1 MGVLLRLIIGKPGQ
15 GSEKKNIV
23 WNMIGSFLYALSS
36 MVLSIAVVQIAGEDA
51 GGIFTFAFSTFGQH
65 MFMAAYFGIR
75 PFQITDM
82 ERRYSFGDYL
92 GLRRVTCLAAVLA
105 AAGYVGIH
113 DYTVEKGAVVFLMVL
128 YKVID
133 ALADTYE
140 AEFQRTGRLYLTGKS
155 NAFRTLLSVTVF
167 LSALTVTKELVTA
180 SVLAV
185 AAQILGFLLFDAAV
199 IRRLP
204 EVDWV
209 SGAGKKWRLLKDNTL
224 LFFSV
229 ILDFYIFSA
238 SKYAIENCM
247 ADRDLA
253 VYGAIFMPTSVI
265 NLVAGFVIRPY
276 LTKLSLSW
284 ETGRLSQY
292 AKQIRQLAAI
302 IAALTVLALGGAWLL
317 GIPVL
322 SLLYSNLSY
331 ALKSCRP
338 ALLLIILGGALNA
351 FMNLFYYSLIIM
363 KKQRLIL
370 LGYGLTALLAVL
382 FSDGFVIWGGIFGGA
397 LIYVLLQAALTA
409 VFALSAGMV
418 FKKKKGEVG

>member
-1 MGVLLRLIIGKPGQ
+1 M
-15 GSEKKNIV
+15 
-23 WNMIGSFLYALSS
+23 
-36 MVLSIAVVQIAGEDA
+36 
-51 GGIFTFAFSTFGQH
+51 
-65 MFMAAYFGIR
+65 
-75 PFQITDM
+75 
-82 ERRYSFGDYL
+82 
-92 GLRRVTCLAAVLA
+92 
-105 AAGYVGIH
+105 
-113 DYTVEKGAVVFLMVL
+113 
-128 YKVID
+128 
-133 ALADTYE
+133 
-140 AEFQRTGRLYLTGKS
+140 
-155 NAFRTLLSVTVF
+155 
-167 LSALTVTKELVTA
+167 
-180 SVLAV
+180 
-185 AAQILGFLLFDAAV
+185 
-199 IRRLP
+199 
-204 EVDWV
+204 
-209 SGAGKKWRLLKDNTL
+209 
-224 LFFSV
+224 
-229 ILDFYIFSA
+229 DFYIFSA

-331 ALKSCRP
+331 ALTSCRP

>member
-1 MGVLLRLIIGKPGQ
+1 M
-15 GSEKKNIV
+15 
-23 WNMIGSFLYALSS
+23 
-36 MVLSIAVVQIAGEDA
+36 
-51 GGIFTFAFSTFGQH
+51 
-65 MFMAAYFGIR
+65 
-75 PFQITDM
+75 
-82 ERRYSFGDYL
+82 
-92 GLRRVTCLAAVLA
+92 
-105 AAGYVGIH
+105 GIH

-167 LSALTVTKELVTA
+167 LSALTVTKELVMA

-204 EVDWV
+204 EVDWG

-409 VFALSAGMV
+409 VFALSPGWYLRKRKGKLGEYDPCFCNLCLRKKSLFGKLHPLPASADGAFGDLYRHLHAVGAYPAFGEKVRPSSLGPPGRKRNPGGLALCLAGRRKTQASHYHRPSGRLLLQGLRENRFGHV
-418 FKKKKGEVG
+418 